1 MPSPKPDETMEKYK
15 DYLIKA
21 DSYFVRSMALL
32 PQHTYVKLGT
42 YDLAAAP
49 AWVSL
54 SEIRVLLVLSTAE
67 QANFSKFL
75 NTTIVLVLFFDS
87 GDPRKPIR
95 FHLRMSFLAL
105 EPLPGRDTVCMA
117 RFRFKLV
124 PQAWTEILE
133 PYFHE
138 LDFTLNQAQN
148 RAEQWVKLPGP
159 CRLLAKGLDQDAR
172 ISEITA
178 LKVKISLPPLGE
190 DFGKVSLKF
199 HPKDSLPFLVEVLTP
214 EGFVPSTEEQV
225 LDLAFSPE
233 FCSYLEPQYRSGGSN
248 T

>member
-1 MPSPKPDETMEKYK
+1 MDKYK
-15 DYLIKA
+15 DHLIKA
-21 DSYFVRSMALL
+21 DAYFVRSMALL

-54 SEIRVLLVLSTAE
+54 WEIRVLLVLSSAE
-67 QANFSKFL
+67 QANFSKNL
-75 NTTIVLVLFFDS
+75 NSTVVLVLFFDS

-105 EPLPGRDTVCMA
+105 DPLPGRDTVCMA
-117 RFRFKLV
+117 RFRFNLV

-138 LDFTLNQAQN
+138 LDFTFAQAQN
-148 RAEQWVKLPGP
+148 RAEQWVKLP
-159 CRLLAKGLDQDAR
+159 AKGRLIGKGVDQEAL
-172 ISEITA
+172 ISEVSP
-178 LKVKISLPPLGE
+178 LKVKITLPPLPQ
-190 DFGKVSLKF
+190 DYGKLSLKF
-199 HPKDSLPFLVEVLTP
+199 HPKDTLPWLVDLQVP
-214 EGFVPSTEEQV
+214 EGFVRSEGEQV
-225 LDLAFSPE
+225 LDLVFSQE
-233 FCSYLEPQYRSGGSN
+233 FCSFLDPQYRSGGSN